1 LIIYLEQRAARGGL
15 RGGDQ
20 KLSRSREK
28 IGWLRL
34 AEAKERSRGSRTG
47 DNLDLEVGQS
57 IKGGALL
64 GWAEYSHRHH
74 THTHTHSTGPSYIQ
88 TRHRLL
94 LGTANLSL
102 RNLAPASQLV
112 NGSGHVPSTS
122 PPDPSHPPH
131 RRPINEL
138 KHNDGSSRIQAR
150 QEAKGGHREGGEAPY
165 GKGRQ
170 SRSVSRRGTG
180 RLCGFHGE
188 RICGQALVPD

>member
-1 LIIYLEQRAARGGL
+1 MDEAGGSKREERGEQNRRQPRPRGGTEHQ
-15 RGGDQ
+15 GGE
-20 KLSRSREK
+20 L
-28 IGWLRL
+28 I
-34 AEAKERSRGSRTG
+34 
-47 DNLDLEVGQS
+47 
-57 IKGGALL
+57 
-64 GWAEYSHRHH
+64 GWAEYSHRH
-74 THTHTHSTGPSYIQ
+74 HTHTHSTGPSYIQ